1 MFFKLLKGALS
12 PANCARKMAGPLIVL
27 IVFSTP
33 ACIHDEVLRCAFLRG
48 IRSQKQ
54 RHVRDVIGK
63 HPRLQTL
70 TGHDFLLELGRIPQF
85 DLPLGPDGSR
95 RQRVDAYAEGAEFT
109 GQNPGQ
115 PRDGGFTRVVYGKTG
130 LLESPNNGA
139 KINDGSAAEALHLR
153 EDGLSCEE
161 HVAQVHRD
169 PVIPVRWRNL
179 LQRVTVVVACIVDE
193 HTDVAKREA
202 DFFNSALE
210 RGDVADVAGDEEWR
224 RSSLLLDLVH
234 ERPARFVRNI
244 HESNARPLQSEG
256 LREGRTDAA
265 SSAGNEDRF
274 AGEARVDRRSGSIH
288 RNNVTAKRST
298 AV

>member
-12 PANCARKMAGPLIVL
+12 PANCARKMASSLIFL
-27 IVFSTP
+27 SFFSTT
-33 ACIHDEVLRCAFLRG
+33 ASIHDEVLRCASLRG

-63 HPRLQTL
+63 HPCLQAL
-70 TGHDFLLELGRIPQF
+70 AGHDFLLELGRIPQF
-85 DLPLGPDGSR
+85 YLAFGPNCSR
-95 RQRVDAYAEGAEFT
+95 RQRVDTYAKGAKFT
-109 GQNPGQ
+109 RQNPGKTGN
-115 PRDGGFTRVVYGKTG
+115 GGFTRVVHGKTS
-130 LLESPNNGA
+130 LLEPPNNGA
-139 KINDGSAAEALHLR
+139 KIDDGAPGEALHLR

-224 RSSLLLDLVH
+224 RSSLFLDLPH

-244 HESNARPLQSEG
+244 HESNARSLQSEG

-288 RNNVTAKRST
+288 RNSVTAKRST